1 MQQISQFMSI
11 IFYFKMLKYK
21 EKIYNL
27 CELSPLILQHISTE
41 KEKKIIAEAV
51 PHPIRRTSQTMSTKW
66 TLISNV
72 LYLNPV

>member
-1 MQQISQFMSI
+1 MSI

-41 KEKKIIAEAV
+41 KEKKELQKLCHI
-51 PHPIRRTSQTMSTKW
+51 
-66 TLISNV
+66 L
-72 LYLNPV
+72 